1 MTYENNRH
9 SHKGIIRARPR
20 SVTID
25 LSTARAETN
34 HMNVSRETYTPGQFI
49 FLEGDNDLHFYI
61 VEEGKVEIFT
71 EASGKYLKI
80 AEVGP
85 GESFGE
91 FAMLIRAP
99 RTASARALTEA
110 QVVKVTEQGFEELLG
125 QIPDWASSMLRSF
138 AQRLRDMNTR
148 LKEIPQF
155 VAKK

>member
-25 LSTARAETN
+25 LNTARAETN

-99 RTASARALTEA
+99 RTASVLKSSWARSPIGPAPCFA
-110 QVVKVTEQGFEELLG
+110 
-125 QIPDWASSMLRSF
+125 ASRN
-138 AQRLRDMNTR
+138 ACAT
-148 LKEIPQF
+148 
-155 VAKK
+155 